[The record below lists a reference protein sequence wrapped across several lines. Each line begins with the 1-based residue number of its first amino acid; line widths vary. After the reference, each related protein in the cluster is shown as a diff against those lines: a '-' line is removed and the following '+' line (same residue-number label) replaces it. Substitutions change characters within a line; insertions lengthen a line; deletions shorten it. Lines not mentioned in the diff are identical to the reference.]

1 MDPLT
6 EALQALRPHG
16 AALHRARFTA
26 PWGFTAPGGE
36 VAYRVVLEGACELA
50 VDGQPPVRLG
60 PGDLALLP
68 HGDRSV
74 LRDGPGTPAPPLGAL
89 LERSTLDAD
98 GLVRAGGGGAETA
111 LVVGKVD
118 LDAPERHP
126 LYESL
131 PPLVVVRASEG
142 TDAPWLRST
151 IDLLTL
157 EATAGQPGAPLVLG
171 HLSGVVFVQ
180 AVRAW
185 LAQGDGGASGRP
197 GSWAHAL
204 ADPHVGRAL
213 GAVHEAP
220 AAPWTV
226 AGLAREARLG
236 RSAFSARF
244 GALVGEPPMTY
255 VTRWRMV
262 EAARRLRSSRASVAE
277 VAEGVGYASEAAFS
291 RQFKRW
297 MRCPPGAYRESRSP
311 TIQRRRVD

>member
-26 PWGFTAPGGE
+26 PWGFTAPGGG
-36 VAYRVVLEGACELA
+36 VAYRVVLEGTCELA
-50 VDGQPPVRLG
+50 VDGEPPVRLG
-60 PGDLALLP
+60 PGDLAMLP
-68 HGDRSV
+68 HGNRSV
-74 LRDGPGTPAPPLGAL
+74 LRDGPDTPAPPLSAL
-89 LERSTLDAD
+89 LDRSTLDAD
-98 GLVRAGGGGAETA
+98 GLVRAGGGGAATA

-131 PPLVVVRASEG
+131 PPLLVIRASEG
-142 TDAPWLRST
+142 ADAPWLRST

-157 EATAGQPGAPLVLG
+157 EATSGQPGAPLVLG

-185 LAQGDGGASGRP
+185 LGRESGRT

-204 ADPHVGRAL
+204 ADRYVGRAL
-213 GAVHEAP
+213 VAVHEAP

-226 AGLAREARLG
+226 AGMAREAGLG
-236 RSAFSARF
+236 RSAFSDRF

-262 EAARRLRSSRASVAE
+262 EAARQLRGGQAPLAE
-277 VAEGVGYASEAAFS
+277 VAEGVGYASEAAFN

-297 MRCPPGAYRESRSP
+297 MGRPPGAYRESRSP
-311 TIQRRRVD
+311 AIGRR